1 MLPDNAG
8 LIATRRLTN
17 PPRFPQPVRFRT
29 PHCMS
34 EPEPESSSEAPQP
47 LSLRELAGSVAAAA
61 VGVQSNRNRERD
73 FRRGRARQYVVMG
86 LVGTL
91 LFVLVVYGAVQLV
104 LKLAAS

>member
-1 MLPDNAG
+1 
-8 LIATRRLTN
+8 
-17 PPRFPQPVRFRT
+17 
-29 PHCMS
+29 MS